1 MRFKVLNSLPIIIT
15 VCFLLVLILGIGLLL
30 PKYQDLKGIQ
40 RTIEEKKAEIQYKEK
55 YFAEIGEIKT
65 ELEKYETELSKIDS
79 ALPQSPSLPSLFN
92 FLQEASSQSGLVL
105 KGISPFTV
113 APVGENSDIKETEF
127 NLQLSGG
134 YSSFKNFLSTLEKSA
149 RMIEIENIS
158 FSLPIEEELFTF
170 NIRVKIF
177 SY

>member
-1 MRFKVLNSLPIIIT
+1 MRFKFLKYLPIIIT
-15 VCFLLVLILGIGLLL
+15 ICFLLVLILGIGLLL
-30 PKYQDLKGIQ
+30 PRYQDLKGIQ
-40 RTIEEKKAEIQYKEK
+40 KTVEEKKAEVQYKEK

-79 ALPQSPSLPSLFN
+79 ALPQNSSLPSIFN

-113 APVGENSDIKETEF
+113 FSVGKDSNLKETKF
-127 NLQLSGG
+127 NLQLSGD

-149 RMIEIENIS
+149 RMIEVENIS
-158 FSLPIEEELFTF
+158 FSLPIEGELFTF
-170 NIRVKIF
+170 NIRVKIY